1 MKAFADEVGAVFKL
15 TSAFL
20 NTGINELFEEL
31 GKKYISRFNHDIDE
45 ATNSRQKV
53 VEKEVILDEKK
64 AKKIVLESDGKKGAA
79 KKKKGCC

>member
-1 MKAFADEVGAVFKL
+1 MFQL

-31 GKKYISRFNHDIDE
+31 GKKYINRFSQVIDKP
-45 ATNSRQKV
+45 TCNRQKV

-64 AKKIVLESDGKKGAA
+64 AKKIVLENDGKKGAPN
-79 KKKKGCC
+79 KKGCC